1 MKDTQDIARWI
12 ERLDILVLAGILT
25 NDDIAAI
32 LLVRLGGMICSNE
45 PKFMI
50 SYIRSE
56 IGRYSGV
63 NARTVSIREVAL
75 MFARHVC
82 RSKGL

>member
-1 MKDTQDIARWI
+1 MTKRGQPITGDVKKQPKTYYLEPRYHGRIADIAEKKGI
-12 ERLDILVLAGILT
+12 SKGLVIQELLDCK
-25 NDDIAAI
+25 AA
-32 LLVRLGGMICSNE
+32 LNA
-45 PKFMI
+45 FN
-50 SYIRSE
+50 
-56 IGRYSGV
+56 